1 MTNSV
6 AKFSGLAGAKYL
18 RPASETN
25 SPSKAEW
32 SRAGLSGRLVE
43 LCGNDASAVLTAAFG
58 LVLDAQLEGE
68 TVAWITPSSSHFF
81 PPDAAEGGIDL
92 DALAVIRVPDP
103 VHVPRA
109 ADKLARSGALG
120 LIVLDL
126 QEPVSEGRGRN
137 RPTVPIPLQSR
148 LMGLAQKHD
157 TAMVFLSY
165 KTEVSPSLSSL
176 ISLRGRARRTR
187 VGKNEF
193 QIEMRITKDKH
204 RAPNWRHREM
214 CRGPAG
220 MR

>member
-6 AKFSGLAGAKYL
+6 AKFPGLAGAKYL
-18 RPASETN
+18 RRASET
-25 SPSKAEW
+25 SAHSKAEW
-32 SRAGLSGRLVE
+32 NRADLSGRLVE
-43 LCGNDASAVLTAAFG
+43 LCGKDASAVLTAAFG
-58 LVLDAQLEGE
+58 LVLDAQQEGE
-68 TVAWITPSSSHFF
+68 TVAWITPSGSLFF
-81 PPDAAEGGIDL
+81 PPDAAEGGVDL

-103 VHVPRA
+103 TDVPKA

-126 QEPVSEGRGRN
+126 QEPGSKQRG
-137 RPTVPIPLQSR
+137 PSVPMPLQSR

-157 TAMVFLSY
+157 TAIVFLSY
-165 KTEVSPSLSSL
+165 KTEAASSLSSL
-176 ISLRGRARRTR
+176 ISLRGRALRTR

-204 RAPNWRHREM
+204 RAPNWRHTEM